1 MIKNL
6 IKFGIFLIILLLTLV
21 FYLSYFGIDT
31 KKFNSHISEKLTK
44 TDPNLRIELKKVKLF
59 LNVKNFSIN
68 ISTFEPILH
77 IQNNV
82 INLKKISTNLSINSY
97 LNDDFAIENIN
108 LSSSKINIRNLIKSL
123 RIYKNNTQLFILE
136 KAIKNGSVEINL
148 EAKFDK
154 NGKLKNDYLLKGK
167 LKNAN
172 LKLLS
177 KDKIN
182 NINFA
187 FQITKDKYFFENIE
201 FKFKE
206 LDLKSQKIS
215 ITKKKKDFLVDGE
228 FESSKQ
234 KVNPEILFLLLK
246 NLSNEKLN
254 IKELTFGSKNL
265 ISFKIDK
272 NFNFSN
278 LNINSNVNLEE
289 LTFKPDKKYIYK
301 FDQPIKIKNN
311 TLNIKYNKK
320 KWIISGEGKYSIG
333 EKFENIKYFISNENN
348 VFKFKNEIEFN
359 NIPLKV
365 KLLNYEKNNKQ
376 EATLNFEGE
385 YKKNKFFKFNNINY
399 IENENFLKATNI
411 SLNKKFKLI
420 KLEKVNLNFIN
431 INNKKN
437 NLFLSKSNNNYKL
450 ISDNFDSSV
459 LLDDLLKD
467 NDDFK
472 FSKIFQNLNTN
483 IFINIKKAFI
493 DEDTYINNLVGDI
506 KFKKNKITNLS
517 LNSQFFND
525 KELNFSFHTNNN
537 GEKITTLYSG
547 NASPLVKKYKFIKGF
562 EGGNLDFYSIKKN
575 NTSTSK
581 LIINDFKL
589 YKLPVLTKILTL
601 ASLQGIADLLTGEGI
616 RFTDFEMNF
625 KSKNKLITIDELYA
639 IGPAISILMNGYIQ
653 SGKLVSLRGTL
664 VPATTLNKM
673 VGSIPVL
680 GNILVGKKIGEG
692 VFGVSF
698 KIKGPPNN
706 LKTTVNPIKTLT
718 PRFITR
724 TLEKIKKQN

>member
-1 MIKNL
+1 M
-6 IKFGIFLIILLLTLV
+6 
-21 FYLSYFGIDT
+21 
-31 KKFNSHISEKLTK
+31 
-44 TDPNLRIELKKVKLF
+44 
-59 LNVKNFSIN
+59 
-68 ISTFEPILH
+68 
-77 IQNNV
+77 
-82 INLKKISTNLSINSY
+82 
-97 LNDDFAIENIN
+97 
-108 LSSSKINIRNLIKSL
+108 
-123 RIYKNNTQLFILE
+123 
-136 KAIKNGSVEINL
+136 
-148 EAKFDK
+148 
-154 NGKLKNDYLLKGK
+154 
-167 LKNAN
+167 
-172 LKLLS
+172 
-177 KDKIN
+177 
-182 NINFA
+182 
-187 FQITKDKYFFENIE
+187 
-201 FKFKE
+201 
-206 LDLKSQKIS
+206 
-215 ITKKKKDFLVDGE
+215 
-228 FESSKQ
+228 
-234 KVNPEILFLLLK
+234 
-246 NLSNEKLN
+246 
-254 IKELTFGSKNL
+254 
-265 ISFKIDK
+265 
-272 NFNFSN
+272 
-278 LNINSNVNLEE
+278 
-289 LTFKPDKKYIYK
+289 
-301 FDQPIKIKNN
+301 
-311 TLNIKYNKK
+311 
-320 KWIISGEGKYSIG
+320 
-333 EKFENIKYFISNENN
+333 
-348 VFKFKNEIEFN
+348 
-359 NIPLKV
+359 
-365 KLLNYEKNNKQ
+365 
-376 EATLNFEGE
+376 
-385 YKKNKFFKFNNINY
+385 
-399 IENENFLKATNI
+399 
-411 SLNKKFKLI
+411 
-420 KLEKVNLNFIN
+420 NFIN

-450 ISDNFDSSV
+450 ISDNFDCSV

-517 LNSQFFND
+517 LNSQFFNN
-525 KELNFSFHTNNN
+525 KELNFSFHLNNN

-575 NTSTSK
+575 NISTSK
-581 LIINDFKL
+581 LTINDFKL

-706 LKTTVNPIKTLT
+706 LKTTINPIKTLT